1 MRLFISSMGECTIIY
16 KHYTTHKKKQ
26 RAYAVVH
33 TLPNLALDF
42 RMRPCYDGRIM
53 RNFLFWF
60 QIVVSILLI
69 VAILL
74 QQKGGGLGAAF
85 GGDGQ
90 VYRSRRGIEKSLFI
104 ATIILTALFI
114 GVALAGLFLI

>member
-1 MRLFISSMGECTIIY
+1 
-16 KHYTTHKKKQ
+16 
-26 RAYAVVH
+26 
-33 TLPNLALDF
+33 
-42 RMRPCYDGRIM
+42 M
-53 RNFLFWF
+53 RNLLFWV

-69 VAILL
+69 AAILL

-104 ATIILTALFI
+104 ATIVLAALFI
-114 GVALAGLFLI
+114 GVALASLFLI

>member
-1 MRLFISSMGECTIIY
+1 
-16 KHYTTHKKKQ
+16 
-26 RAYAVVH
+26 
-33 TLPNLALDF
+33 
-42 RMRPCYDGRIM
+42 M
-53 RNFLFWF
+53 RNVLFWL

-69 VAILL
+69 ASILL

-104 ATIILTALFI
+104 TTIILAALFI
-114 GVALAGLFLI
+114 GVALASLFLI

>member
-1 MRLFISSMGECTIIY
+1 
-16 KHYTTHKKKQ
+16 
-26 RAYAVVH
+26 
-33 TLPNLALDF
+33 
-42 RMRPCYDGRIM
+42 M
-53 RNFLFWF
+53 RNILFWV

-69 VAILL
+69 TAILL

-104 ATIILTALFI
+104 ATIVLAALFI
-114 GVALAGLFLI
+114 GVALASLFLI